1 MAEIY
6 RPGSFRDVSVYLVL
20 QQGQG
25 SALIQFLKQAF
36 NAVEVFLASDPDG
49 RIAHAELRVGDTIV
63 ELGETTGSWTSRSA
77 LHYFVIDV
85 DASHARALASGAKEI
100 SKPTDHAYGERSSA
114 IEDLAGNHWY
124 IATMIPASADS
135 KSTAG

>member
-63 ELGETTGSWTSRSA
+63 ELG
-77 LHYFVIDV
+77 
-85 DASHARALASGAKEI
+85 
-100 SKPTDHAYGERSSA
+100 
-114 IEDLAGNHWY
+114 
-124 IATMIPASADS
+124 
-135 KSTAG
+135 